1 MSNIYKSWKFREGW
15 KISSKGE
22 QIPST
27 LHVGVWAELI
37 KQSIGEHLRFN
48 EITMLAELHGKPIAP
63 EILDELYIELGER
76 GWTIQK
82 GQAKDAFIKVARS
95 NSYNPITKYLLEVE
109 NDAGIAPIDIDKI
122 STN

>member
-1 MSNIYKSWKFREGW
+1 MSNIYKSWNFREGW

-37 KQSIGEHLRFN
+37 KQSIGKHLRFN
-48 EITMLAELHGKPIAP
+48 EITMLAELHGKPIPP

-76 GWTIQK
+76 GWDITCLLYTS
-82 GQAKDAFIKVARS
+82 DAADES
-95 NSYNPITKYLLEVE
+95 
-109 NDAGIAPIDIDKI
+109 
-122 STN
+122 